1 METTVMKTNR
11 FSSVLRSAML
21 SSAIATGLFAS
32 TGTAHAQNRSLF
44 KANVPFAFE
53 AGSKQMPAGLYE
65 ISSVSNDLLL
75 LYDRDPGTHV
85 TGIVMVSRSTS
96 GKVQT
101 HGRLVFHRYGNR
113 YFLREAWEEGSNIDA
128 KCPPSSAENEIL
140 RSESQRAQTLVA
152 VDAEPK
158 R

>member
-11 FSSVLRSAML
+11 F
-21 SSAIATGLFAS
+21 
-32 TGTAHAQNRSLF
+32 AHAQNSPLL

-65 ISSVSNDLLL
+65 IFTLSNDLLL

-85 TGIVMVSRSTS
+85 RGIIMVSRSTS
-96 GKVQT
+96 GKTQT
-101 HGRLVFHRYGNR
+101 QGRLVFHRYGNR
-113 YFLREAWEEGSNIDA
+113 YFLREAWEEGSNVAA

-152 VDAEPK
+152 VNAEPK